1 MQILKI
7 SPKGQITIPK
17 KMRNFYKNKSVAM
30 EVINKTIILYPIKI
44 EIEKDDLKDFSKLA
58 EKSFSFWDNPKDDI
72 YEEFYQKKK

>member
-30 EVINKTIILYPIKI
+30 EVVNKTIVLYPLKI
-44 EIEKDDLKDFSKLA
+44 EIEKDDVKDFSTLS
-58 EKSFSFWDNPKDDI
+58 EKAFSFWDNPEDDV
-72 YEEFYQKKK
+72 YQKFYEKKK